1 MLEMTSLDYFDLEKF
16 QSFFSRM
23 YHQTSTSS
31 QVFFTNAPSNINRLW
46 SGRGRGLNVVFFEF
60 TPRIPTFIGGFSI
73 KKFCQLFHFLFGY
86 FKTLECAV
94 R

>member
-1 MLEMTSLDYFDLEKF
+1 MLKMTCLDYFDVEKF
-16 QSFFSRM
+16 QSFFSQM

-60 TPRIPTFIGGFSI
+60 TPRISTFLGSFSI